1 MKPHT
6 NNMLIV
12 IPFDLPWEHTA
23 DYTHQTALELSK
35 QNTVVCYMQKD
46 AKSLREYF
54 AARDP
59 SLFLSRH
66 SVHMYVYY
74 PLYIF
79 PFRRFAIVEQLNSIC
94 SLMLFR
100 LFMRFLFGERAFTRR
115 ILWLFSPEYAW
126 MIPFF
131 GRTFESLYDC
141 VDYHVSASNDP
152 IQQAHVSR
160 LETQLLSQ
168 ATYVTVNS
176 QTLFS
181 IHKNKREDIV
191 VVPQGFRLHAF
202 QRKQE
207 IATLPYPKPII
218 GYIGGVNRRMN
229 YALVEGI
236 AKKFSFCTIIIVGPL
251 QDAVGARGIRRLLK
265 HPGVVWIGDMPK
277 YQIAGVVSSFDIG
290 IIPYDVSSAYNRYSF
305 PMKVFEYFYMGKPVI
320 ATPIVELKRFA
331 NLVKIGS
338 TVSEWEKH
346 INNLVSKQWPSSY
359 KKKQRRLAMANSWN
373 KKINA
378 ILRIIDSDQTKKK

>member
-6 NNMLIV
+6 NDMLVV

-54 AARDP
+54 ATP
-59 SLFLSRH
+59 HPFLFWSKH
-66 SVHMYVYY
+66 TVNMYIYY

-79 PFRRFAIVEQLNSIC
+79 PFRRFAIVEQLNSVC
-94 SLMLFR
+94 SLVLFR
-100 LFMRFLFGERAFTRR
+100 LFMWFLFGKRAFTRR
-115 ILWLFSPEYAW
+115 VLWLFSPEHVW
-126 MIPFF
+126 MIPIF

-141 VDYHVSASNDP
+141 VDYHVGASNNP
-152 IQQAHVSR
+152 KQQANIFR
-160 LETQLLSQ
+160 LETQLLNQS
-168 ATYVTVNS
+168 THVTVNS
-176 QTLFS
+176 QALFS
-181 IHKNKREDIV
+181 IHKGKREDIV
-191 VVPQGFRLHAF
+191 VVPQGFRLQAF
-202 QRKQE
+202 QGKQKVVK
-207 IATLPYPKPII
+207 LPYPRPII

-236 AKKFSFCTIIIVGPL
+236 AQRLPFCTVIIVGPL
-251 QDAVGARGIRRLLK
+251 QDAVGARGVRRLLRYSN
-265 HPGVVWIGDMPK
+265 VVWIGDMPK
-277 YQIAGVVSSFDIG
+277 YQIASVVSAFDIG

-305 PMKVFEYFYMGKPVI
+305 PMKTFEYFYMGKPVI

-338 TVSEWEKH
+338 TVNEWEKH

-373 KKINA
+373 KKINV
-378 ILRIIDSDQTKKK
+378 ILRVIQWGQ